1 MSLLQTPKLSI
12 PSARPGPTPEARP
25 AAPRRKA
32 HGLRDPGFVAPWP
45 GLAAGGRAW
54 QLGAPLLPRG
64 EPGRLA
70 VSRPGASARTSSP
83 RGHLPGAEPARQ
95 CRLCHFLSGSFP
107 DHIPV
112 RGRLPSVSSY
122 NALSP
127 SRSPPGVSHLR
138 LIFYVSAPLTEVG
151 GLTAEAECC
160 PSSHSWCLKT
170 TVTLSNRFVKLCYK
184 KQCGDGRMNTSLT
197 GLTTNATPALCG
209 QTRNQSILESD
220 FRSSWQRVLKF
231 KCVCVFNFGFRKW
244 IYSIKN
250 DYYSFR

>member
-32 HGLRDPGFVAPWP
+32 HGLRDPGFVPH
-45 GLAAGGRAW
+45 GRGSLSEGVPDSSGHA
-54 QLGAPLLPRG
+54 LLPRG

-107 DHIPV
+107 DHIPI
-112 RGRLPSVSSY
+112 RGRRPSVRSY

-138 LIFYVSAPLTEVG
+138 LIIYVSAPLTEVG

-160 PSSHSWCLKT
+160 PSSHS
-170 TVTLSNRFVKLCYK
+170 
-184 KQCGDGRMNTSLT
+184 
-197 GLTTNATPALCG
+197 
-209 QTRNQSILESD
+209 
-220 FRSSWQRVLKF
+220 
-231 KCVCVFNFGFRKW
+231 
-244 IYSIKN
+244 
-250 DYYSFR
+250 